1 MGEAPDDEPLAE
13 LVARVARGGAPDELP
28 RRSARRRVIALAVV
42 GILVL
47 VGVAAGIVWVAE
59 PWDPEASVWQMR
71 DDPPTL
77 AEQDPP
83 TLTEQVAAVP
93 GMSTKQAARMVGSLQ
108 SNSHKMARLIDECE
122 EGTSARG
129 FAAFATTG
137 VDFSPRRREVAAAAW
152 EIIYKYYCPE
162 AASS

>member
-1 MGEAPDDEPLAE
+1 MVVV
-13 LVARVARGGAPDELP
+13 VA
-28 RRSARRRVIALAVV
+28 
-42 GILVL
+42 
-47 VGVAAGIVWVAE
+47 VGVA
-59 PWDPEASVWQMR
+59 VWQ
-71 DDPPTL
+71 L
-77 AEQDPP
+77 LDPP

-93 GMSTKQAARMVGSLQ
+93 GISTKQAARMVGSLQ

-137 VDFSPRRREVAAAAW
+137 VDFSPRRREVSAAAW

-162 AASS
+162 APSS